1 MWLPQT
7 IIAQSSNTVQS
18 APTNTAL
25 ATTLPKVITP
35 GGSVPTQPENSTLI
49 QVGFTF
55 PLNYAF
61 VVANPLSS
69 AQIFQYLPVGISAGL
84 GVRQDQCIMHS
95 LIPYNTQS
103 QMDFITTLALLYI
116 PTNDVNTLGLDLH
129 TPTAKIYNHE
139 DPSVNTLISY
149 INPSIP
155 LTPGSTLEGSSG
167 TGTDSGSGAS
177 SSSSSGNSGVF
188 NTDAQ
193 NTSPKVKSTTAGI
206 VVGAA
211 GAAAAYGAAMFFI
224 ARRYKKRKLSHR
236 RSNSMMTPSE
246 MRQSGAFTGGG
257 AFMSGGRMTPGNDRN
272 SRGSGRSGGNS
283 ARTQQISAPM
293 MAENSLGWNW
303 VCQLS

>member
-7 IIAQSSNTVQS
+7 IIVQSSSTNQVT
-18 APTNTAL
+18 PTNTAL

-35 GGSVPTQPENSTLI
+35 SGAIPTSPENSTLI
-49 QVGFTF
+49 QLGFLF
-55 PLNYAF
+55 QLNYAF

-69 AQIFQYLPVGISAGL
+69 AQIFQYLPIGIASGL
-84 GVRQDQCIMHS
+84 GIKQEQVIMHS

-103 QMDFITTLALLYI
+103 QLEYITTLALAYI
-116 PTNDVNTLGLDLH
+116 PTNLVSTLELDLH
-129 TPTAKIYNHE
+129 TPTAAIYNN
-139 DPSVNTLISY
+139 DDTSVSTLVSY

-155 LTPGSTLEGSSG
+155 LTPGSTLEGGSG
-167 TGTDSGSGAS
+167 TGTGSSGSAATTS
-177 SSSSSGNSGVF
+177 ASGNSGVF

-236 RSNSMMTPSE
+236 RSNSIMNPSE
-246 MRQSGAFTGGG
+246 MRQSGAFTGG
-257 AFMSGGRMTPGNDRN
+257 AFMSGGRLTPGVGGTDRN
-272 SRGSGRSGGNS
+272 SGGSGRSAGHS

-293 MAENSLGWNW
+293 MAENSLGWN
-303 VCQLS
+303 